1 MSRKGP
7 LLATLLL
14 VFALLA
20 AACGLNSTDDEAT
33 GSDREETQSEDA
45 SGDDAGADEEETEA
59 EETDDEEGEAEETD
73 DAEGEVTTYVGT
85 EFAFEGPDTLP
96 AGATTLELD
105 NQGEQVHELAVAQL
119 LDGKTIDD
127 VNALLKKGVP
137 SKPPKWV
144 KSMEGTGAGP
154 GESGTVDLDLEP
166 GDYVFLCFV
175 PDKESKKPHV
185 ALGMIKAVTVE

>member
-7 LLATLLL
+7 LLPALLL

-20 AACGLNSTDDEAT
+20 AACGSNSTDDEAT

-45 SGDDAGADEEETEA
+45 TGDDAGADDEETEAEEA
-59 EETDDEEGEAEETD
+59 EETDDEEGEA
-73 DAEGEVTTYVGT
+73 ATYVGT

>member
-1 MSRKGP
+1 MMRRG
-7 LLATLLL
+7 LLL
-14 VFALLA
+14 MALMLVLSLAA
-20 AACGLNSTDDEAT
+20 AACGSDSTDAT
-33 GSDREETQSEDA
+33 GDREETQNDQA
-45 SGDDAGADEEETEA
+45 SGDDGDTDS
-59 EETDDEEGEAEETD
+59 EETDDEETDDEETD
-73 DAEGEVTTYVGT
+73 DETDDEDAEVTTYVGT

-105 NQGEQVHELAVAQL
+105 NQGDQVHELAVAQL

-127 VNALLKKGVP
+127 VNALLKKGIP

-154 GESGTVDLDLEP
+154 GETGTVDLDLEP

-185 ALGMIKAVTVE
+185 ALGMIKGVTVE

>member
-7 LLATLLL
+7 LLAALLL

-20 AACGLNSTDDEAT
+20 AACGSNSTDDEAT

-45 SGDDAGADEEETEA
+45 SGDDAGAD
-59 EETDDEEGEAEETD
+59 DEEGEAEETD
-73 DAEGEVTTYVGT
+73 DEAGVVTTYVGT